1 MPAAALFAWSGGA
14 VFVFS
19 LAYCTWWYL
28 FRLGLDGPF
37 AGAGA
42 VLWNSGLVT
51 IFACHHSVFAR
62 ERVKSLLRPRLGD
75 LLRSV
80 YVWVAS
86 LLLCVV
92 CSGWR
97 RVGATLVNVTGA
109 AALACVIVQVAG
121 VGLIAWSVSR
131 IDPLELAGIRRAS
144 SPAALQIG
152 GPYRMVRHP
161 LYLGWM
167 LATFVTPHLTGDR
180 LLFAVSTSLY
190 LVVAIPWEERL
201 LQRTFGPPYGCY
213 TAHVRWRV
221 IPFIY

>member
-1 MPAAALFAWSGGA
+1 M
-14 VFVFS
+14 FVAS
-19 LAYCTWWYL
+19 LTYCTWWYL

-42 VLWNSGLVT
+42 VLWNAALVT
-51 IFACHHSVFAR
+51 LFACHHSVFAR
-62 ERVKSLLRPRLGD
+62 ERVKTQLRPRVGE

-92 CSGWR
+92 CRGWR
-97 RVGATLVNVTGA
+97 RVGATLVHATGA

-131 IDPLELAGIRRAS
+131 IDPLELAGIRLAS
-144 SPAALQIG
+144 SPSVLQIG
-152 GPYRMVRHP
+152 GPYRIVRHP

-167 LATFVTPHLTGDR
+167 LATFATPHLTGDR
-180 LLFAVSTSLY
+180 LLFAVSTSVY
-190 LVVAIPWEERL
+190 LVLAIPWEEGL
-201 LQRTFGPPYGCY
+201 LQRTFGEAYKRY

-221 IPFIY
+221 IPFLY